1 MCKSTRTIASFFLL
15 IVIARSQS
23 DTSSF
28 ERHLLPIEEY
38 VNSTHPGGKS
48 MQDAVPYS
56 SNELHSVKIGF
67 DRSKILPA
75 HGPQFV
81 KVTTSIYTREG
92 SLFDKYTQYAF
103 TFPPQPTSD
112 IERDMMRSI
121 AERIMTFNFI
131 NPRKIDTIDIY
142 LDSLPN
148 WSVIEV
154 QVTPDEEFTKY
165 ERRSRTHQTWYYRTK
180 GNRFES
186 AFFFGIPKVLF
197 DTEKRDTISYGNA
210 SAMLRISYLDGETGK
225 PYPFNIGIG
234 TFGVSTPIDVSSK
247 GGGFAL
253 SLMFDAVQAL
263 ERMFK
268 WGITNRVNAGI
279 EVTPFVPINHR
290 ARILVNARIG
300 ISP

>member
-1 MCKSTRTIASFFLL
+1 MRISIRAIALL
-15 IVIARSQS
+15 LLLVETAWCQS
-23 DTSSF
+23 DTTSF
-28 ERHLLPIEEY
+28 GRNLLPLEEY

-48 MQDAVPYS
+48 AQDAVPYS
-56 SNELHSVKIGF
+56 SNELHTVKIGF
-67 DRSKILPA
+67 DRSKILPV

-121 AERIMTFNFI
+121 AERIMTFNFV
-131 NPRKIDTIDIY
+131 NLRKIDTIDIY
-142 LDSLPN
+142 LDSVPN
-148 WSVIEV
+148 WSLIEV
-154 QVTPDEEFTKY
+154 KVTPDEEFTKY
-165 ERRSRTHQTWYYRTK
+165 ERRSRTRQTWYYRTK

-197 DTEKRDTISYGNA
+197 DTEKKDTITYGNA

-225 PYPFNIGIG
+225 PYPFNVGIG

-247 GGGFAL
+247 GGDL
-253 SLMFDAVQAL
+253 PS
-263 ERMFK
+263 
-268 WGITNRVNAGI
+268 
-279 EVTPFVPINHR
+279 H
-290 ARILVNARIG
+290 
-300 ISP
+300 